1 MEISEERLEKFRELS
16 SSLSGFEDE
25 EELIEYILDAAVE
38 EIENQSGSVHQKNI
52 DENTVEDRLE
62 DLGYLG

>member
-52 DENTVEDRLE
+52 DENTVENRLE